1 MHEHDVAGRLT
12 LGPFQNPVRGVL
24 HGSGAAL
31 WLLLGVELATGPPF
45 AERGALLLLA
55 LCQAALFATS
65 ALYHSLPWRP
75 RWKARM
81 QRADHAMIHVKI
93 AGTVTALTWL
103 AGPAPWS
110 AVVAGAAWACAAAAG
125 CHKVWAADIPEHPG
139 IRLQLGQ
146 SLLGVPALA
155 SLAGQTSGAP
165 LALLVGGGLLYL
177 AGGLCFAARRPV
189 LWPRVFSFHEV
200 FHVLVLAGSG
210 AHFAFVTRFLMRA
223 P

>member
-1 MHEHDVAGRLT
+1 MQDAPPRLT
-12 LGPFQNPVRGVL
+12 LGPFHNPVRGVL

-31 WLLLGVELATGPPF
+31 WLAFAASLAAGPAFP
-45 AERGALLLLA
+45 ERLALLLCA
-55 LCQAALFATS
+55 ACQAALFGTS

-75 RWKARM
+75 RWKLRM

-110 AVVAGAAWACAAAAG
+110 AALVAAAWAVAAAG
-125 CHKVWAADIPEHPG
+125 IAHKAWGPEIAEHPS
-139 IRLQLGQ
+139 IRVQVAQ
-146 SLLGVPALA
+146 SLLGVPAIAVFAEREPGLH
-155 SLAGQTSGAP
+155 
-165 LALLVGGGLLYL
+165 LALLLGGGLLYL

-200 FHVLVLAGSG
+200 FHVCVLAGSG
-210 AHFAFVTRFLMRA
+210 AHFALLARVLARV